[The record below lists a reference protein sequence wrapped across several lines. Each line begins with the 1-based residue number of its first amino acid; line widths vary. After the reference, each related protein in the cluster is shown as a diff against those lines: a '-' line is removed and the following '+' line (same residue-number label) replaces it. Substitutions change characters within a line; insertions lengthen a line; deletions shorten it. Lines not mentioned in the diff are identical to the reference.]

1 MNDHSIVNIEH
12 CQKMVQVG
20 IKGKVCENDYIIAII
35 ELVKNFGPTIVFG
48 KELISIIP
56 FYIWSIKF
64 NAAGTNS
71 FNKA

>member
-1 MNDHSIVNIEH
+1 
-12 CQKMVQVG
+12 VG
-20 IKGKVCENDYIIAII
+20 IKGKVCENDYLIAII

-71 FNKA
+71 LNKA